1 MKKAVFATIVVIA
14 VVAAIFSIRQ
24 HSGLSETQLDAMEL
38 QHEIEIT
45 NNEETMAET
54 DAETVSKDQLRLSEK
69 EAMAIVKE
77 RFGEWYGD
85 RVDKAEV
92 TSNGDTYVIVIP
104 TKRPEVPKGKL
115 WYGPSFSVRIVLD
128 AQSGEIVE
136 AVGGR

>member
-38 QHEIEIT
+38 QHEIEKT

>member
-38 QHEIEIT
+38 QHEIEKT
-45 NNEETMAET
+45 NNEKTMAET